1 MKLHSHAQVSR
12 LAFANRRTHL
22 KIYVHVCQFMLHIC
36 NCDPPAHC
44 ESLSKIKGFYL
55 ALSGNKVTTLDA
67 NANVNA
73 SVVTHFISLRRSA
86 SSNLVTSASSAM
98 MRSGS
103 AHNHQRQCMRVENRS
118 EFAHFT
124 TDFHEASFYVNLKAL
139 RYQYRKCILD
149 LFCLFV

>member
-1 MKLHSHAQVSR
+1 
-12 LAFANRRTHL
+12 
-22 KIYVHVCQFMLHIC
+22 MLHIC

-124 TDFHEASFYVNLKAL
+124 TDFHEASFYVNLKACAINTENASWIYFVCL
-139 RYQYRKCILD
+139 CDSHEHGQHGNDPARKPY
-149 LFCLFV
+149 VR